1 MEIPDE
7 IVEYTIRICRRTGTK
22 VILKPSATEQM
33 KEELYADVEYF
44 IPNENELHLLVPGSM
59 EIEEKAR
66 LLREKGVENVIVTL
80 GARGCYL
87 VNGELSMYF
96 GGSGFE
102 AVDTTGGAD
111 SFISAL
117 AVCLSEGKPLVQAVR
132 FAIYASGIT
141 VTRYGVQPALP
152 DRRAV
157 DVYEDEIYGPQTM
170 TEERMWKSD

>member
-1 MEIPDE
+1 M
-7 IVEYTIRICRRTGTK
+7 
-22 VILKPSATEQM
+22 
-33 KEELYADVEYF
+33 EYF

-59 EIEEKAR
+59 GIEEKAR

>member
-1 MEIPDE
+1 
-7 IVEYTIRICRRTGTK
+7 
-22 VILKPSATEQM
+22 
-33 KEELYADVEYF
+33 
-44 IPNENELHLLVPGSM
+44 
-59 EIEEKAR
+59 
-66 LLREKGVENVIVTL
+66 
-80 GARGCYL
+80 
-87 VNGELSMYF
+87 MYF
-96 GGSGFE
+96 EGSGFE

-157 DVYEDEIYGPQTM
+157 DVYEDEIYGRQST
-170 TEERMWKSD
+170 TGERT